1 MKLDRPVRAVLL
13 DVDGTLY
20 HQNALR
26 AFMALELL
34 ALRFV
39 QWSYPSTVDLWM
51 ILRAF
56 RRAREELRELGA
68 PAEALDELQYVN
80 TAQRIDVDPATVA
93 AAVSEWI
100 FSRPLKYLWLC
111 RRRSLLRFCE
121 FLINQNI
128 AVGVFSDYPGDQKLR
143 ALKLSG
149 FNIWPVLCATDPQVN
164 AFKPHPKGFL
174 RACGLWTLAPDEVL
188 YVGDRYEIDAVG
200 AAAAGMPCAII
211 FNKWRNKAHLKY
223 GNCFAISSFLEL
235 QDVLIDNIRH

>member
-1 MKLDRPVRAVLL
+1 
-13 DVDGTLY
+13 
-20 HQNALR
+20 
-26 AFMALELL
+26 
-34 ALRFV
+34 
-39 QWSYPSTVDLWM
+39 
-51 ILRAF
+51 
-56 RRAREELRELGA
+56 
-68 PAEALDELQYVN
+68 
-80 TAQRIDVDPATVA
+80 
-93 AAVSEWI
+93 
-100 FSRPLKYLWLC
+100 
-111 RRRSLLRFCE
+111 
-121 FLINQNI
+121 
-128 AVGVFSDYPGDQKLR
+128 VFSDYPGDQKLR
-143 ALKLSG
+143 ALNLSG